1 MLLGFNSSILFS
13 PADLVFLCIYQ
24 NSLLAPE
31 FLVPVQA
38 IDTKVDNRRVSE
50 ITS

>member
-1 MLLGFNSSILFS
+1 MLHPFCSRQQIWSFYV
-13 PADLVFLCIYQ
+13 DQ

-38 IDTKVDNRRVSE
+38 IDTKVDRRRVSE